1 MPVISRQVSWLP
13 VTLIGAAAVLWSVA
27 VFAALTAE
35 PEMLFF
41 SGHSDTHALQVFAEN
56 QPVSSLSVDH
66 WKFYSDSSSYPH
78 MIQVEFKDGRI
89 YVKTTE
95 RSEDGSY
102 FLVVATSLGE
112 LRVPVRITLPS
123 ASPTA
128 YADTGTTGVKLRS
141 TEKRIPLLELES
153 FYLEGTRLYIDMG
166 CAPEYS
172 ACWWINNE
180 IVSKDSRLLISLD
193 QPGPLHVVYE
203 ERCGNQVVAQAEARS
218 EVLPRGDET
227 VPFSTKINAR
237 NTFKAPPGY
246 AQHKWYVNNEFLSEL
261 ENFRHTFLKAGAYQ
275 VKVNVA
281 APDDTS
287 LPSRR
292 TIIYEVT
299 VAP

>member
-1 MPVISRQVSWLP
+1 MSVKSKPVSCLP
-13 VTLIGAAAVLWSVA
+13 VVLIGAAAALWSVA
-27 VFAALTAE
+27 VFAALATE
-35 PEMLFF
+35 PEILFF
-41 SGHSDTHALQVFAEN
+41 SGHSDTQALQVFEGN

-66 WKFYSDSSSYPH
+66 WKFFTDSSSYPH

-102 FLVVATSLGE
+102 LLVVATSLGE
-112 LRVPVRITLPS
+112 LRIPVRITLPS

-128 YADTGTTGVKLRS
+128 YVDTGAARVQLRS

-153 FYLEGTRLYIDMG
+153 FYLEGTRLDIDMG
-166 CAPEYS
+166 CAPEHR

-180 IVSKDSRLLISLD
+180 IVSTDSRLLISLD

-203 ERCGNQVVAQAEARS
+203 ERSGNQVVAQAEARS

-246 AQHKWYVNNEFLSEL
+246 AAHKWYVNNEFISEL
-261 ENFRHTFLKAGAYQ
+261 ENFRHTFLKAGTYRVQ
-275 VKVNVA
+275 VDVT
-281 APDDTS
+281 APSDTS

-292 TIIYEVT
+292 TIIYEVS